1 MQNNIFTLAD
11 SRLTACAEMVE
22 GDFICD
28 IGTDH
33 GYLPAYLL
41 TCGKCRHA
49 IAADINQMPL
59 NAARATF
66 EMAEVL
72 DKVDLYLS
80 DGLEKIPLDDVTDIV
95 IAGMGGELIYKIIS
109 SDDRIKNWHGNFIF
123 QPMTRAEVLRENLY
137 KNGFEITAEKGVVS
151 GRFSYCVLKCRYTG
165 NCREYEPYRYYLG
178 KLDGKRDDDRKYILT
193 RIRRLEKAG
202 EGMKKQDPEKSHEL
216 LEIAE
221 NLRKEI
227 SL

>member
-1 MQNNIFTLAD
+1 MQNNIFALSD
-11 SRLTACAEMVE
+11 SRLIVCAEMVE

-41 TCGKCRHA
+41 TCGKCRCA
-49 IAADINQMPL
+49 YAADINQMPL
-59 NAARATF
+59 NAAKATF
-66 EMAEVL
+66 EKAGVL
-72 DKVDLYLS
+72 DKAHLYLS
-80 DGLEKIPLDDVTDIV
+80 DGLEKIPLDGVTDIV
-95 IAGMGGELIYKIIS
+95 IAGMGGELIYRIIS
-109 SDDRIKNWHGNFIF
+109 SDDRIKNWHGNLIF

-137 KNGFEITAEKGVVS
+137 RNGFEITAEKGVVS
-151 GRFSYCVLKCRYTG
+151 GRFSYCVLKSRYTG

-178 KLDGKRDDDRKYILT
+178 KLDGRREEDRKYILT
-193 RIRRLEKAG
+193 QIKRLEKAG
-202 EGMKKQDPEKSHEL
+202 AGMKDRDPERSNEL

-227 SL
+227 LL